1 MAEPEDLVFNVN
13 LGAGN
18 ATEIPPVKTRI
29 LRTQD
34 NHATETARLLF
45 LITKFREQISEKLEG
60 TSASRSRPA
69 SAATSC

>member
-18 ATEIPPVKTRI
+18 ATKIPQVKTRI
-29 LRTQD
+29 LITQD
-34 NHATETARLLF
+34 NHATEMGRLLF
-45 LITKFREQISEKLEG
+45 IITKLREQISEKLEG
-60 TSASRSRPA
+60 SSASRSHPA